1 MGSTATRDAAGTR
14 RALVVVLAGLVVLA
28 AAVAGPWDPVLRGE
42 EEPPPAAPPETVPT
56 LPPPPPMD
64 GMLDGLAD
72 LGLRS
77 WDLRALW
84 AVLAATL
91 LGLVVWSLARLARSG
106 RWAWGRRT
114 PGEEAEPG
122 DALRGTA
129 VDPDVAVLRAGL
141 RAAQEQLAVP
151 GRPVDAVI
159 AAWLALERAA
169 GRCGVARE
177 PSSTPTEFTVDVL
190 DRTAADPVATRALL
204 EVYLR
209 ARFGTDPVTA
219 HDVDAATDALTVLVR
234 TLDGGP
240 A

>member
-14 RALVVVLAGLVVLA
+14 RVVVVVLAGLVVLA

-42 EEPPPAAPPETVPT
+42 DAPPPAPPETVPT

-64 GMLDGLAD
+64 GLLDGIAD

-84 AVLAATL
+84 ALLAATL
-91 LGLVVWSLARLARSG
+91 LGLVVWSLARLARNG
-106 RWAWGRRT
+106 RWTWGRDTRV
-114 PGEEAEPG
+114 EEADAG
-122 DALRGTA
+122 DALPGTA
-129 VDPDVAVLRAGL
+129 TDPDVAVLRAGL
-141 RAAQEQLAVP
+141 RAAQDQLAAP
-151 GRPVDAVI
+151 GRPGDAVI

-169 GRCGVARE
+169 GRSGVARE

-219 HDVDAATDALTVLVR
+219 HDVDSATDALVVLVR
-234 TLDGGP
+234 TLDGD
-240 A
+240 AA